1 MYENAGHRRLPA
13 VPGQTSHHL
22 RVDRETVTK
31 TFRCW
36 SRGEPARE
44 WDGLTLL
51 AEHAPG
57 LAPVPVRREV
67 RDGAPAVV
75 MTRVPGIEL
84 GGASLTDDET
94 RALGA
99 ALRRLF
105 AVPATVLT
113 GLPDRI
119 WGARL
124 SGWDSC
130 ERGR

>member
-1 MYENAGHRRLPA
+1 M
-13 VPGQTSHHL
+13 PGQTSHHL
-22 RVDRETVTK
+22 RVDGETVTK
-31 TFRCW
+31 TFRFW
-36 SRGEPARE
+36 SRGEPDRE

-57 LAPVPVRREV
+57 LAPVPLRREV

-75 MTRVPGIEL
+75 MTRVPGVEL
-84 GGASLTDDET
+84 GEAPMTVDET

-105 AVPATVLT
+105 DVPASVLT

-119 WGARL
+119 WGAS
-124 SGWDSC
+124 SGLGHLRT
-130 ERGR
+130 RGR